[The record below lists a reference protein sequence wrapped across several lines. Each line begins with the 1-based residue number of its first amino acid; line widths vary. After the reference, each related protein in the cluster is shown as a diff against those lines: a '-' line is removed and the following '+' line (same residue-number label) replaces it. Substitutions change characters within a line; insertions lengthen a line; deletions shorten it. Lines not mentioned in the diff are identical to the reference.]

1 MLHLQKKV
9 VGTGRRKGSDALF
22 VRIDLFASWGK
33 RKKGKKKK
41 ISHSCSLKSHGAATV
56 SYRRRFAPTLGGK
69 HQSVVLS
76 SRTLILFF
84 FIPIS
89 EEEESI

>member
-22 VRIDLFASWGK
+22 VRIIYLHLGEEE
-33 RKKGKKKK
+33 KGKKKK

-56 SYRRRFAPTLGGK
+56 SYKRRFAPTLGGK